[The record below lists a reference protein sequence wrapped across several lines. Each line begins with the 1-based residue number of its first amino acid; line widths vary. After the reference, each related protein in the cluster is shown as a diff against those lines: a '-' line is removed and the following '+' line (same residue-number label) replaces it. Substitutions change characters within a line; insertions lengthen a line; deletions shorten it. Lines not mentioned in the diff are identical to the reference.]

1 MTALFLLALLA
12 QPDFSALE
20 KSTGARIGVSIRHL
34 ESGRVWAWRG
44 DERFP
49 TMSVYKYP
57 IAIAVLRAVDAA
69 RLSLDTRITIRPE
82 DVRSGLSSYLDT
94 RKLAAPKEFTV
105 KELLGGMVSQS
116 DNTAC
121 DMLLGRIGGPAE
133 VTRMLRALGITGM
146 RVDRSELDMGR
157 DITRLGVDGFDRDG
171 QDSSSPNAMASLL
184 EMTHRAEVRLKPETQ
199 KLLIQLLRGTTTG
212 GRRLKAGLPPKTPL
226 WHKTGTG
233 PRIGGINLA
242 TNDVGVFTLPDGSH
256 VAVAVL
262 VKSGKATDPVLE
274 KAIAQIAATAVSLAA
289 AGK

>member
-105 KELLGGMVSQS
+105 KELLAAWSRKATTPPATCCLAGSVSGG
-116 DNTAC
+116 
-121 DMLLGRIGGPAE
+121 
-133 VTRMLRALGITGM
+133 VTRMRRHSAHRM
-146 RVDRSELDMGR
+146 RVDRSELDM
-157 DITRLGVDGFDRDG
+157 
-171 QDSSSPNAMASLL
+171 
-184 EMTHRAEVRLKPETQ
+184 
-199 KLLIQLLRGTTTG
+199 
-212 GRRLKAGLPPKTPL
+212 
-226 WHKTGTG
+226 
-233 PRIGGINLA
+233 
-242 TNDVGVFTLPDGSH
+242 
-256 VAVAVL
+256 
-262 VKSGKATDPVLE
+262 
-274 KAIAQIAATAVSLAA
+274 AATSRVGRGRVRSRRPGFILAQCDGVA
-289 AGK
+289 A

>member
-20 KSTGARIGVSIRHL
+20 KSTGARIGAAIRHL
-34 ESGRVWAWRG
+34 ETGRVWAWHG

-57 IAIAVLRAVDAA
+57 IAIAVLRAVDAG

-94 RKLAAPKEFTV
+94 RKLAAPKDFTV

-133 VTRMLRALGITGM
+133 VTRTLRALGITGM

-157 DITRLGVDGFDRDG
+157 DIKRLGVDGFDRDG
-171 QDSSSPNAMASLL
+171 RDSSSPNAMVALL
-184 EMTHRAEVRLKPETQ
+184 EMTHRAELKLKPETQ
-199 KLLIQLLRGTTTG
+199 KLLIQLLRGTATG

-233 PRIGGINLA
+233 PRIGGINMA

-256 VAVAVL
+256 VAIAVF
-262 VKSGKATDPVLE
+262 VKSGKAADAALE
-274 KAIAQIAATAVSLAA
+274 KAVAQVAAAAVSLA
-289 AGK
+289 GH

>member
-1 MTALFLLALLA
+1 
-12 QPDFSALE
+12 
-20 KSTGARIGVSIRHL
+20 
-34 ESGRVWAWRG
+34 
-44 DERFP
+44 
-49 TMSVYKYP
+49 
-57 IAIAVLRAVDAA
+57 
-69 RLSLDTRITIRPE
+69 
-82 DVRSGLSSYLDT
+82 
-94 RKLAAPKEFTV
+94 
-105 KELLGGMVSQS
+105 
-116 DNTAC
+116 
-121 DMLLGRIGGPAE
+121 
-133 VTRMLRALGITGM
+133 
-146 RVDRSELDMGR
+146 
-157 DITRLGVDGFDRDG
+157 
-171 QDSSSPNAMASLL
+171 MASLL
-184 EMTHRAEVRLKPETQ
+184 EMTHRDEVRLKPETQ